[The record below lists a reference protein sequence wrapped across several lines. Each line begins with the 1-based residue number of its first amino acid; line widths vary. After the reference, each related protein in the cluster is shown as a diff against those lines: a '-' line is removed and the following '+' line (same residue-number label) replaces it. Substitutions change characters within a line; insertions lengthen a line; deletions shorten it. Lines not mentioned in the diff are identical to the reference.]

1 MQIQCLKLIHD
12 VTDLAARPAQALFCP
27 AMQMIMVRLEVK
39 PERVND
45 FLELATYNAT
55 HSRKEPGNLRFDLV
69 RSNTTPNR
77 FALYEVYLDDAA
89 VQAHMATPHY
99 ARWRA
104 EVEQHLETPRISER
118 FASVFPE
125 PYS

>member
-1 MQIQCLKLIHD
+1 MKTAKNCLRF
-12 VTDLAARPAQALFCP
+12 VQRALCCP

-39 PERVND
+39 PDRVND
-45 FLELATYNAT
+45 FLELATFNAT
-55 HSRKEPGNLRFDLV
+55 QSRKEPGNLRFDLV
-69 RSNTTPNR
+69 RSNTTSNR